1 MPRVALNVAILR
13 VNIKVPGESFTGAQ
27 RLALLA
33 GNKEQQKREKKA
45 SRKEEE
51 NKERERG
58 LAGRGWGELGLAFMA
73 LQKASGHKNL

>member
-13 VNIKVPGESFTGAQ
+13 FNIKVPGESFTGAQ

-51 NKERERG
+51 KKRVKREREG
-58 LAGRGWGELGLAFMA
+58 VGREGEVGLAFMA
-73 LQKASGHKNL
+73 LQKASRP